1 MIFEQ
6 ELKDKGFEI
15 IGGRLYYDFS
25 DFETLWANVSDWD
38 CADGSKAIAISNLT
52 LADHVNAIT
61 HISINYTLYFRDI
74 NKFYEL
80 LTLLGYKIR

>member
-6 ELKDKGFEI
+6 ELKDKGFEHHDDFYWY
-15 IGGRLYYDFS
+15 LFS
-25 DFETLWANVSDWD
+25 DFETLEFIAKEWD
-38 CADGSKAIAISNLT
+38 CADGSKAIAISDLT
-52 LADHVNAIT
+52 IMDHINTAAYL
-61 HISINYTLYFRDI
+61 SINYTLYFRDI

>member
-25 DFETLWANVSDWD
+25 DFETL
-38 CADGSKAIAISNLT
+38 
-52 LADHVNAIT
+52 
-61 HISINYTLYFRDI
+61 
-74 NKFYEL
+74 
-80 LTLLGYKIR
+80 